1 MSATTSAV
9 SSWSTASRRAVRAS
23 SGAICRIPSRR
34 SRSATSPDT
43 MPPSAQA
50 PHATDVTGSPDARR
64 CSAKASR
71 NAFAAAYA
79 PWAPPPH
86 TPAPEEYTTKASS
99 WRPSS
104 ASARFVAPVTL
115 ASRISARSA
124 TSRSASGVSWLTP
137 AVWTTALITAPSASR
152 RSRRA
157 STAPRSATSQVAIV
171 TRAPRLSSSARR
183 SDAPGASPPRR
194 LVSTRCSAPPRASQ
208 RAACAPRA
216 PVPPVTTTVSLGR
229 QERSAG
235 AGALALT
242 SRRANV
248 PAGRTATSSSPLAPP
263 APLWPPAPSVP
274 PAPPSTAAS
283 RASARPSTTS
293 GRSTSPPH
301 RWGCSN
307 PMTRPSPHT
316 CACAALRRRSDGAT
330 DTAPEVTHHSGA
342 STAMSPR
349 ACPRANVAASP
360 PLTPGRSGNGRS
372 STASSDSTPPTTA
385 CGGSDSR
392 SRRASAPRSRSAAV
406 GSTRTTCAPRS
417 DRAAAH
423 ADTRPGS
430 AGSAGATSSHVPGS
444 ATAGAS
450 TSGFQVTR
458 YRQSRIAALSACRRR
473 QADSAGSTARNGCSP
488 STSRVAVSAARSR
501 RCTASQKRS
510 SAGPAPAAGA
520 LCPPGAWPSPSQ

>member
-1 MSATTSAV
+1 
-9 SSWSTASRRAVRAS
+9 
-23 SGAICRIPSRR
+23 
-34 SRSATSPDT
+34 

-99 WRPSS
+99 RRPSS

-124 TSRSASGVSWLTP
+124 TSRSANGVSWLTP

-157 STAPRSATSQVAIV
+157 STAVRSATSQAAIV

-194 LVSTRCSAPPRASQ
+194 LVSTRCPAPPRASQ

-229 QERSAG
+229 QERSTG

-248 PAGRTATSSSPLAPP
+248 PAGRTATSSSPP
-263 APLWPPAPSVP
+263 APLWPPAPS
-274 PAPPSTAAS
+274 APPSTAAS

-307 PMTRPSPHT
+307 PMTRPRPHT

-330 DTAPEVTHHSGA
+330 DTAPLVTHHSGA

-349 ACPRANVAASP
+349 ACPRANVPASP

-392 SRRASAPRSRSAAV
+392 SRRASAPRSRSEPV
-406 GSTRTTCAPRS
+406 SSTRTTCAPRP
-417 DRAAAH
+417 DNAAAH

-430 AGSAGATSSHVPGS
+430 AGAAGATSSHVPGS

-473 QADSAGSTARNGCSP
+473 QAESAGSTARSGCSP
-488 STSRVAVSAARSR
+488 STSRVAVSAVRSARS
-501 RCTASQKRS
+501 TASQNRS
-510 SAGPAPAAGA
+510 SAGPGPASGA
-520 LCPPGAWPSPSQ
+520 LCSPGAWPSPSQ